1 MSNLKVNFGMF
12 LMMSVSSSAGWAL
25 SDATTISN
33 SSFRVSVK
41 DAAHTAPN
49 HQLEKIVLPWEAWG
63 PVPGE
68 EHLIRPCTLGFQSV
82 VWQEL
87 F

>member
-1 MSNLKVNFGMF
+1 MNVQLESKLRLSN
-12 LMMSVSSSAGWAL
+12 
-25 SDATTISN
+25 ATTISN

-41 DAAHTAPN
+41 DAAHTAPH

-68 EHLIRPCTLGFQSV
+68 EHLIISCTLGFQSV